1 MWRPAP
7 ACILSVALA
16 CGILCSKAAVAEPPY
31 YPNKNIR
38 IIVPFPAG
46 GLVDAVAR
54 LTQPTI
60 EKALGRPLI
69 VDNRPAASGTL
80 GSQAAA
86 RADADGYTL
95 LLASSTHTVAPATS
109 ANIPYDIERDFAPI
123 ILVAQTPTL
132 FVVNPKVPATTLAD
146 FIGLAKSAPNK
157 ISYASPGTAS
167 QGHLVSL
174 LFGRRA
180 GIEMLHVPYRGG
192 APALMGI
199 IGGEVQFGVLSM
211 QISIPQIQAGN
222 LRVLAT
228 GGRSRANSLPEV
240 PTLIESGFIGF
251 EATQW
256 VGLLAPAG
264 TAPAI
269 IEQLN
274 MAFNSALQNPE
285 VVAKLATQGMTPAG
299 GTPHDFAGLISAEL
313 KQWTEVARQA
323 NVVSDRN

>member
-1 MWRPAP
+1 MWRPAA
-7 ACILSVALA
+7 ACILSLALSSGMF
-16 CGILCSKAAVAEPPY
+16 CGKAAVAEPAS
-31 YPNKNIR
+31 YPDKNIR
-38 IIVPFPAG
+38 LIVPFPAG

-54 LTQPTI
+54 LMEPAV

-80 GSQAAA
+80 GTQAVA

-109 ANIPYDIERDFAPI
+109 THIPYDIEHDFAPI
-123 ILVAQTPTL
+123 VVVAQTPSL
-132 FVVNPKVPATTLAD
+132 FVVNPKVPATTLAE
-146 FIGLAKSAPNK
+146 FIALAKSAPNK

-174 LFGRRA
+174 LFGKRA

-199 IGGEVQFGVLSM
+199 IGGEVQFGVLSK
-211 QISIPQIQAGN
+211 QITIPQIRAGN
-222 LRVLAT
+222 LRALAT
-228 GGRSRANSLPEV
+228 GGHKRDDSLPEV
-240 PTLIESGFIGF
+240 PTLIESGFAGF

-256 VGLLAPAG
+256 VGLLAPAR

-269 IEQLN
+269 IERLN
-274 MAFNSALQNPE
+274 AVFNGALQDPE
-285 VVAKLATQGMTPAG
+285 MVAKLATQGMTPAG
-299 GTPHDFAGLISAEL
+299 GTPDDFARLISAEL
-313 KQWTEVARQA
+313 RQWNEVARQA

>member
-1 MWRPAP
+1 MWKPAA
-7 ACILSVALA
+7 ACILSLALSSGML
-16 CGILCSKAAVAEPPY
+16 CGKAAVAEPPS

-38 IIVPFPAG
+38 LIVPFPAG

-54 LTQPTI
+54 LMQPTI
-60 EKALGRPLI
+60 EKTLGRPLI
-69 VDNRPAASGTL
+69 VDNRPAASGTI
-80 GSQAAA
+80 GSQAVA

-109 ANIPYDIERDFAPI
+109 TNIPYDIERDFAPI
-123 ILVAQTPTL
+123 ILVAQTPSL
-132 FVVNPKVPATTLAD
+132 FVVNPKVPATTLAE

-157 ISYASPGTAS
+157 ISYASHGTAS

-174 LFGRRA
+174 LFGKRA

-211 QISIPQIQAGN
+211 QISIPQIDAGN
-222 LRVLAT
+222 LRALAT
-228 GGRSRANSLPEV
+228 GGRRRAKSLPEV
-240 PTLIESGFIGF
+240 PTLIESGFVGF

-256 VGLLAPAG
+256 VGLLAPAR

-274 MAFNSALQNPE
+274 ITFNSALQNPE

-299 GTPHDFAGLISAEL
+299 GTPDDFAGLISAEL

-323 NVVSDRN
+323 DVVSDRN

>member
-1 MWRPAP
+1 M
-7 ACILSVALA
+7 LL
-16 CGILCSKAAVAEPPY
+16 GGKAAAAEPPS

-38 IIVPFPAG
+38 LIVPFPAG

-54 LTQPTI
+54 LMQPTI
-60 EKALGRPLI
+60 EKTLGRSLI
-69 VDNRPAASGTL
+69 VDNRPAASGTI
-80 GSQAAA
+80 GSQAVA

-109 ANIPYDIERDFAPI
+109 TNIPYDIERDFAPI
-123 ILVAQTPTL
+123 IVVAQTPSL
-132 FVVNPKVPATTLAD
+132 FVVNPKVPATTLAE

-174 LFGRRA
+174 LFGKRA

-211 QISIPQIQAGN
+211 QISMPQIDAGN
-222 LRVLAT
+222 LRALAT
-228 GGRSRANSLPEV
+228 GGRRRAESLPEV

-256 VGLLAPAG
+256 VGLLAPAR

-274 MAFNSALQNPE
+274 KSFNSALQNPE

-299 GTPHDFAGLISAEL
+299 GTPDDFARLISAEL

>member
-1 MWRPAP
+1 MWRRAA
-7 ACILSVALA
+7 ACILSLALSSA
-16 CGILCSKAAVAEPPY
+16 MFCSKAAVAEPAS
-31 YPNKNIR
+31 YPTKNIR
-38 IIVPFPAG
+38 LIVPFPAG

-54 LTQPTI
+54 LMQPAI
-60 EKALGRPLI
+60 EAALGRPLI

-80 GSQAAA
+80 GTQAVA

-109 ANIPYDIERDFAPI
+109 PNIPYDIEHDFAPVVV
-123 ILVAQTPTL
+123 VAQTPSL
-132 FVVNPKVPATTLAD
+132 FVANPKVPAKTLAE
-146 FIGLAKSAPNK
+146 FIALAKSAPGK

-174 LFGRRA
+174 LFAKRA

-199 IGGEVQFGVLSM
+199 IGGEVEFGVLSK
-211 QISIPQIQAGN
+211 QITIPQIGAGN
-222 LRVLAT
+222 LRALVT
-228 GGRSRANSLPEV
+228 GGRKRDESLPEV
-240 PTLIESGFIGF
+240 PTLIESGLAGF

-256 VGLLAPAG
+256 VGLLAPAR

-269 IEQLN
+269 IERLN
-274 MAFNSALQNPE
+274 KAFNGALQDPE
-285 VVAKLATQGMTPAG
+285 MVAKLATQGMTPAG
-299 GTPHDFAGLISAEL
+299 GTPDDFARLISAEL

>member
-1 MWRPAP
+1 MWRPTA
-7 ACILSVALA
+7 ACILSLALSSA
-16 CGILCSKAAVAEPPY
+16 MFCSKAAVAEPAS

-38 IIVPFPAG
+38 LIVPFPAG

-54 LTQPTI
+54 LMQPAVET
-60 EKALGRPLI
+60 ALGRPLI

-80 GSQAAA
+80 GTQAVA

-109 ANIPYDIERDFAPI
+109 ANIPYDIEHDFAPVV
-123 ILVAQTPTL
+123 LVAQTPSL
-132 FVVNPKVPATTLAD
+132 FVVNPKVPAKTLAE
-146 FIGLAKSAPNK
+146 FIALAKSAPGK

-174 LFGRRA
+174 LFARRA

-199 IGGEVQFGVLSM
+199 IGGEVEFGVLSK
-211 QISIPQIQAGN
+211 QITIPQIGAGN
-222 LRVLAT
+222 LRALAT
-228 GGRSRANSLPEV
+228 GGRRRDESLPEV
-240 PTLIESGFIGF
+240 PTLIESGLAGF

-256 VGLLAPAG
+256 VGLLAPAR

-269 IEQLN
+269 IERLN
-274 MAFNSALQNPE
+274 KAFNGALQDPAM
-285 VVAKLATQGMTPAG
+285 VAKLATQGMTPAG
-299 GTPHDFAGLISAEL
+299 GTPDDFARLISAEL

>member
-1 MWRPAP
+1 MHAGY
-7 ACILSVALA
+7 S
-16 CGILCSKAAVAEPPY
+16 AARLPVAEPPS
-31 YPNKNIR
+31 YPTKNIR
-38 IIVPFPAG
+38 IVVPFPAG

-54 LTQPTI
+54 LLQPTI

-95 LLASSTHTVAPATS
+95 LLASSTHTVAPATG
-109 ANIPYDIERDFAPI
+109 ANLPYDIERDFAPI
-123 ILVAQTPTL
+123 VLVAQTPSL
-132 FVVNPKVPATTLAD
+132 FVVNPKVPATTLAEFVD
-146 FIGLAKSAPNK
+146 LAKSAPNK
-157 ISYASPGTAS
+157 FSYASPGTAS

-228 GGRSRANSLPEV
+228 GGPRRAENLPEV
-240 PTLIESGFIGF
+240 PTLIELNSGFIGF

-256 VGLLAPAG
+256 VGLLAPAR

-269 IEQLN
+269 IERLN
-274 MAFNSALQNPE
+274 MAFNGALQNPE
-285 VVAKLATQGMTPAG
+285 VVAKLA
-299 GTPHDFAGLISAEL
+299 PHRA
-313 KQWTEVARQA
+313 
-323 NVVSDRN
+323 

>member
-1 MWRPAP
+1 MWKPA
-7 ACILSVALA
+7 AAGILSCALLSA
-16 CGILCSKAAVAEPPY
+16 MLCSKAAVAETAS
-31 YPNKNIR
+31 YPDKNIR
-38 IIVPFPAG
+38 LIVPFPAG

-54 LTQPTI
+54 LLEPAI

-69 VDNRPAASGTL
+69 VENRPAASGTL
-80 GSQAAA
+80 GTQAVA

-109 ANIPYDIERDFAPI
+109 THIPYDIEHDFAPI
-123 ILVAQTPTL
+123 VVVAQTPSL
-132 FVVNPKVPATTLAD
+132 FVVNPKVAAKTLAE
-146 FIGLAKSAPNK
+146 FIALAKSAPNK

-174 LFGRRA
+174 LFGKRA

-199 IGGEVQFGVLSM
+199 IGGEVQFGVLSK
-211 QISIPQIQAGN
+211 QITIPQIRAGN
-222 LRVLAT
+222 LRALAT
-228 GGRSRANSLPEV
+228 GGGKRDESLPEV
-240 PTLIESGFIGF
+240 PTLIESGFAGF

-256 VGLLAPAG
+256 VGLLAPAR
-264 TAPAI
+264 TPPAI
-269 IEQLN
+269 VARLN
-274 MAFNSALQNPE
+274 NVFNAALQDPE
-285 VVAKLATQGMTPAG
+285 MVAKLATQGMTPAG
-299 GTPHDFAGLISAEL
+299 GTPDDFARLISAEL